1 MANAASIANT
11 EIAPSET
18 TKGDFQTMIS
28 TYEMTLIDAALASS
42 EGHQGKAAKALGL
55 SYHQFRGLLKKH
67 GYAKGAGKP
76 VEDEKPPRPPMRSM

>member
-1 MANAASIANT
+1 MA
-11 EIAPSET
+11 
-18 TKGDFQTMIS
+18 
-28 TYEMTLIDAALASS
+28 LVDAALAKH

-76 VEDEKPPRPPMRSM
+76 GAQDDVPTPRPPMRSM